1 MKPNLLLIGTV
12 TDVMMIRF
20 TAEFT
25 VHPLPAPDHLQGFL
39 DTTGPSV
46 VAVATNGHDGMP
58 AKIMAG
64 LPNLKIIASYGV
76 GYDAIDADAAAA
88 RGIVVTHTPN
98 VLNDEVANTAI
109 MLWLAV
115 SRNMV
120 TNDAYVRAGRWA
132 TEGSAPLSRSVQDR
146 TVGILGLGRI
156 GQAIA
161 DRLAMF
167 NSTVV
172 YHSRSEKGVPYRYYS
187 DLTEMAAASDVL
199 ICITPG
205 GPATQGIVNKQVIEA
220 LGPNGILINVSRGSV
235 VDEPELVRALQDGHL
250 GGAGLD
256 VFENEP
262 QVPEALLTMDNVV
275 LQPHIGSATV
285 ETRKAMGDLTCAN
298 LSQFLKDGKTL
309 TPVPECSQ
317 L

>member
-1 MKPNLLLIGTV
+1 MKPDLLLLGTV
-12 TDVMMIRF
+12 TDIMMTRF
-20 TAEFT
+20 TEEFT
-25 VHPLPAPDHLQGFL
+25 VHPLPAPDQLQAFL
-39 DTTGPSV
+39 DTTGKSV
-46 VAVATNGHDGMP
+46 VAVATNGHDGLP
-58 AKIMAG
+58 ANIMAG
-64 LPNLKIIASYGV
+64 LPNLKIVSSYGV
-76 GYDAIDADAAAA
+76 GYDAIDANAAAE

-115 SRNMV
+115 SRDLV
-120 TNDAYVRAGRWA
+120 PNDAYVRSGRWP
-132 TEGSAPLSRSVQDR
+132 TEGNSPLSRSVQDR

-167 NSTVV
+167 NATVV
-172 YHSRSEKGVPYRYYS
+172 YHSRSEKDVPYQYYG
-187 DLTEMAAASDVL
+187 DLTEMASASDVL

-205 GPATQGIVNKQVIEA
+205 GASTQGIVNKDVIEA
-220 LGPNGILINVSRGSV
+220 LGAEGILINVSRGSV
-235 VDEPELVRALQDGHL
+235 IDEPEMVKALQDGRL

-256 VFENEP
+256 VFDKEP
-262 QVPEALLTMDNVV
+262 QVPEELFALNNVV

-285 ETRKAMGDLTCAN
+285 ETRKAMGQLTCDN
-298 LSQFLKDGKTL
+298 LSQFQKDGTTL